1 MKCKRCKRE
10 IADNSIY
17 CNWCGHKQISE
28 PRAIKVPPP
37 KYNGK
42 SYHNQITVDGE
53 RTYISAATEDEYYAK
68 VRAAKLKLIE
78 IQKNRPK
85 LSLGTAIDLYIKDND
100 SVLSPSTI
108 NAYKSYRKT
117 RFKAY
122 MEKGVSSINYQ
133 QMVNEESVKLK
144 PKTVHNAWRLV
155 TVSLGHAGEEIPTV
169 NLPAKAKPQKAWL
182 DFQQIQTFTSV
193 LRGKPYEL
201 GALLALN
208 GLRRSELLH
217 LTAEDVDLENNIIHV
232 RGASVI
238 GLNNKLTD
246 KETNKNKTSTRD
258 VHIVIPRL
266 HELIRGKKGRLI
278 TTNPTTL
285 YGSINGLCVKHGLPK
300 VGVHGLR
307 HSYCSL
313 AHHLG
318 WSEVTVMRE
327 GGWADKA
334 TVHDVYTHLA
344 AQDADADI
352 SKMVQFFAEK
362 PKENPCGCNEETTPK
377 TTV

>member
-1 MKCKRCKRE
+1 
-10 IADNSIY
+10 
-17 CNWCGHKQISE
+17 
-28 PRAIKVPPP
+28 
-37 KYNGK
+37 
-42 SYHNQITVDGE
+42 
-53 RTYISAATEDEYYAK
+53 
-68 VRAAKLKLIE
+68 
-78 IQKNRPK
+78 
-85 LSLGTAIDLYIKDND
+85 
-100 SVLSPSTI
+100 
-108 NAYKSYRKT
+108 
-117 RFKAY
+117 
-122 MEKGVSSINYQ
+122 MEKDVSAINYQ
-133 QMVNEESVKLK
+133 QMINEESVKLK
-144 PKTVHNAWRLV
+144 AKTVHNAWRLV
-155 TVSLGHAGEEIPTV
+155 TGSLRHAGEEIPAV
-169 NLPAKAKPQKAWL
+169 NLPAKTKPQKAWL

-208 GLRRSELLH
+208 GLRRSEILH
-217 LTAEDVDLENNIIHV
+217 LTSDDVDTDKGIIHV

-266 HELIRGKKGRLI
+266 NELIRGKKGRLI

-285 YGSINGLCVKHGLPK
+285 YGLINDLCVKHGLPK

-313 AHHLG
+313 AYHLG
-318 WSEVTVMRE
+318 WSEATVMRE

-352 SKMVQFFAEK
+352 SKMVQFFTEK
-362 PKENPCGCNEETTPK
+362 PKENPCGCSEETTPK
-377 TTV
+377 TTA